1 VKLIVRLVVA
11 AASTSLLVSAFSPIA
26 SAAGEKEGGTC
37 RKEDATVTVGGKDLE
52 CVSTDG
58 KLRWT
63 LVKKIPQAPVPAGT
77 ISSSSP
83 GSTSSNWVKWDKSKC
98 ELVPTPAPNSFPWR
112 ADLRSTPGLR
122 IGWATQ
128 NEGIAVVD
136 LANAG
141 VKANVGT
148 AGAEYLFA
156 NYAVPDGAKLI
167 DGVNS
172 MVARKADVVASWNLT
187 APTMANMMSIYT
199 KACIPVIQISVR
211 AAGAV
216 LFGPDNALVGQ
227 VQGKGLITFAKKRN
241 WGRVGSA
248 PLTAL
253 AVINPTS
260 GASVNQR
267 PNECVAAIKKAFP
280 STIVKELTVLN
291 QTTAEGRTKMADW
304 LTANPGARRVLA
316 CTEADT
322 TAFGIASASDARK
335 RFVGVGGVGGSK
347 NPGGTFVGTVD
358 FGFVNYGSWV
368 VPLAQDLAAGRAVP
382 AELAP
387 ALKFVTNN

>member
-1 VKLIVRLVVA
+1 MKLVTRLVVA
-11 AASTSLLVSAFSPIA
+11 VVSTCLLVSSFSPIA
-26 SAAGEKEGGTC
+26 TAAGEKEGGNC
-37 RKEDATVTVGGKDLE
+37 RKEDARVSVGGKDLE
-52 CVSTDG
+52 CVSSNG
-58 KLRWT
+58 KLSWT
-63 LVKKIPQAPVPAGT
+63 LIKKIPQAPIPPGT

-83 GSTSSNWVKWDKSKC
+83 GSHSSNWVKWDKSKC
-98 ELVPTPAPNSFPWR
+98 ELVATPAPNSFPWR

-167 DGVNS
+167 DGINS

-199 KACIPVIQISVR
+199 KACIPVIQVSAR
-211 AAGAV
+211 APGAV

-227 VQGKGLITFAKKRN
+227 IQGKGLIAFAKKRN
-241 WGRVGSA
+241 WDRAGSV

-267 PNECVAAIKKAFP
+267 PTECVAAIKKAFP
-280 STIVKELTVLN
+280 SVIVKELTVLN
-291 QTTAEGRTKMADW
+291 QTTAEGRIKMTDW
-304 LTANPGARRVLA
+304 LTANPGARRLLA

-322 TAFGIASASDARK
+322 TAFGIASAADARK
-335 RFVGVGGVGGSK
+335 RFAGVGGVGGSK

-358 FGFVNYGSWV
+358 FGFINYGSWI
-368 VPLAQDLAAGRAVP
+368 VPLAQDLAAGRPVP

-387 ALKFVTNN
+387 ALRFANTN

>member
-1 VKLIVRLVVA
+1 MKLVNRLVVA
-11 AASTSLLVSAFSPIA
+11 VVTSCLLVSSFSPIA
-26 SAAGEKEGGTC
+26 TAAGEKEGGNC
-37 RKEDATVTVGGKDLE
+37 RKEDATVSVGGKDLE
-52 CVSTDG
+52 CVSANG
-58 KLRWT
+58 KLTWT
-63 LVKKIPQAPVPAGT
+63 LVKKIPQAPIPAGT
-77 ISSSSP
+77 LSSSSP
-83 GSTSSNWVKWDKSKC
+83 GSTSSNWVKYDKSKC
-98 ELVPTPAPNSFPWR
+98 ALVSTPAPNNFPWR

-122 IGWATQ
+122 IGWGTQ

-136 LANAG
+136 LANIG
-141 VKANVGT
+141 MKTNVAT
-148 AGAEYLFA
+148 AGGEYLFA

-172 MVARKADVVASWNLT
+172 IVARKADVVASWNLT
-187 APTMANMMSIYT
+187 AATMENMMSIYT

-211 AAGAV
+211 APGAV
-216 LFGPDNALVGQ
+216 LFGPDNTLVGQ
-227 VQGKGLITFAKKRN
+227 FQGKGLLAFAKKKN
-241 WGRVGSA
+241 WGRVGSV
-248 PLTAL
+248 PVTAL
-253 AVINPTS
+253 AVVNPTS

-267 PNECVAAIKKAFP
+267 PNECVALIKKTFP
-280 STIVKELTVLN
+280 TAIVKQLTVLN

-304 LTANPGARRVLA
+304 LTANPGDRRVLA

-322 TAFGIASASDARK
+322 TAFGIASASDARG
-335 RFVGVGGVGGSK
+335 RLVGVGGVGGSK

-387 ALKFVTNN
+387 ALRFATNN